1 MSQWLSK
8 LTASKTRAGAALLVA
23 LLAAGAVVSL
33 VFGGAG
39 TPATQAG
46 KSSAPLP
53 QVTARVPR
61 SGEKSSARADVA
73 SPASASG
80 DTAGPATQL
89 PPTPAPVGPRVV
101 KNGSLSLEVK
111 RRQLGGSVGQ
121 ILTIVG
127 TSGGAVQSSESR
139 DGTAT
144 LLLRIPS
151 AKFETTVVS
160 LRKIGKVTGDA
171 LKSEEVTAQYVDLE
185 ARLRNLRA
193 QEAVMLDLMAQ
204 AKSIPDTITVQQQ
217 LSGIQGQ
224 IEELEGQRRVLD
236 DQTTFATLS
245 VTITEH
251 GAPVASGHRPS
262 DSQLAHSWHQ
272 ATDAALA
279 VVGGTLVVLGA
290 VLPLALVGAAV
301 GFAGLGIR
309 RRRARPAAAA

>member
-1 MSQWLSK
+1 MSQWISK
-8 LTASKTRAGAALLVA
+8 LTASKTRAGVALLVV

-33 VFGGAG
+33 VSGGAG
-39 TPATQAG
+39 TPAEQTG
-46 KSSAPLP
+46 KSSARLP
-53 QVTARVPR
+53 QVAPR
-61 SGEKSSARADVA
+61 LPSPGEKSSARADIA
-73 SPASASG
+73 SPAPAPDGS
-80 DTAGPATQL
+80 AGPATQL

-127 TSGGAVQSSESR
+127 TSGGAVQSSESH

-151 AKFETTVVS
+151 ARFETTVAS

-171 LKSEEVTAQYVDLE
+171 LKSEEVTAQFVDLE

-204 AKSIPDTITVQQQ
+204 AKSIPDTITVQEQ

-224 IEELEGQRRVLD
+224 IEQLEGQRRVLD

-262 DSQLAHSWHQ
+262 ESQLAQSWHQ

-290 VLPLALVGAAV
+290 VLPLALIGAAI
-301 GFAGLGIR
+301 GFAVFGIR